1 MGRSRGQIIL
11 IAALGIAVTFVALAM
26 ITNTAI
32 YTENLATR
40 DTVSGQEVVAFQQS
54 MESGASGLLALAN
67 RYNATSHTTIRTQ
80 FETDV
85 ESLRNGTEIASASF
99 GDLSTVSVIET
110 TNGSRI
116 AQNESRNF
124 TDANGTDHWT
134 LATAV
139 EQTRRFQMNV
149 TAASL
154 NESDPFTVN
163 VTNDTDEWSAEI
175 AENGTNVDVS
185 VSNGST
191 TTCSVEPDETGSVVV
206 DLSEGGI
213 AGNQCELP
221 TFAADLSGPYDIS
234 FENGSNAAGRYV
246 LFVDREP
253 IAFEDDIADNS
264 YADPADPGPSL
275 HPAIYDATVR
285 VSVQQ
290 PDLTYESN
298 VTIAPTESPEG
309 EVYGVVP

>member
-11 IAALGIAVTFVALAM
+11 IAALGIAVTLVALAM

-67 RYNATSHTTIRTQ
+67 RYNATNHTTIRSQ

-99 GDLSTVSVIET
+99 GDLSTVSIIET
-110 TNGSRI
+110 TNGARI
-116 AQNESRNF
+116 AQNETGNF
-124 TDANGTDHWT
+124 TDANGAENWT
-134 LATAV
+134 LATGI

-149 TAASL
+149 TTSSVNA
-154 NESDPFTVN
+154 SDPFTV
-163 VTNDTDEWSAEI
+163 TIENDTAEWTAKISHTESD
-175 AENGTNVDVS
+175 TVDVI
-185 VSNGST
+185 VSDGN
-191 TTCSVEPDETGSVVV
+191 TTCAVDTTDTESVVV
-206 DLSEGGI
+206 DLSEGRI
-213 AGNQCELP
+213 AENQCELP
-221 TFAADLSGPYDIS
+221 VFASDLSGPYNIS
-234 FENGSNAAGRYV
+234 FENASNAEGRYV
-246 LFVDREP
+246 LFVDRTSTDIDGEP
-253 IAFEDDIADNS
+253 YS
-264 YADPADPGPSL
+264 GPAAGPSL
-275 HPAIYDATVR
+275 QPAIYDATLR

>member
-11 IAALGIAVTFVALAM
+11 IAALGIAVTLVALAM
-26 ITNTAI
+26 ITNTVI

-40 DTVSGQEVVAFQQS
+40 DTVSGQEAVAFQQS

-67 RYNATSHTTIRTQ
+67 RYNATNHTTIRSQ
-80 FETDV
+80 FEADV
-85 ESLRNGTEIASASF
+85 ESLRNGTEIVSASI

-110 TNGSRI
+110 TNGARI
-116 AQNESRNF
+116 AQNLSRNF
-124 TDANGTDHWT
+124 TDATGAEDWT
-134 LATAV
+134 LAAEI

-163 VTNDTDEWSAEI
+163 VTNDSDEWSAEI
-175 AENGTNVDVS
+175 AENGTDVDVS
-185 VSNGST
+185 ISNGT
-191 TTCSVEPDETGSVVV
+191 TTSCSVEPDETGSVVV
-206 DLSEGGI
+206 DLSEGRI
-213 AGNQCELP
+213 AGDQCELP
-221 TFAADLSGPYDIS
+221 VFASDLSGPYTIS
-234 FENGSNAAGRYV
+234 FENGSNASGRYV

-253 IAFEDDIADNS
+253 TAIEDDLAN
-264 YADPADPGPSL
+264 DPYNAPTVEGPSL
-275 HPAIYDATVR
+275 QPAIYDATLR

-298 VTIAPTESPEG
+298 VTLVPSESPEG